1 MAAVFVVI
9 SFAAACLTI
18 ILLEAASYIGPLLHP
33 EPHTT
38 TGKLAVE
45 PKKFSRRLNLA
56 RLWYSH
62 WPERCVLATGLV
74 LLLGGSL
81 CILVPTP
88 VAITQDEAVF
98 QMGGPLP
105 SRGLLSA
112 QLSSAQ
118 IARIV
123 VEFDRNA
130 TARRE
135 VWLGANYGEEVR
147 DVGCYINQSDVD
159 LLLFWGNFS
168 LPAMFIIGFTVAI
181 YYYGNN
187 SVQTTVSV
195 TRYQNSLATPGLLMG
210 GLAALPLWSFL
221 IMTWIKHR
229 EQRSLYVPN
238 TER

>member
-1 MAAVFVVI
+1 MVGYHDFAARQFSYRMVLGWPDGWTLRGGQLTDDQSEFMKFQRLEMAAVFAVI

-135 VWLGANYGEEVR
+135 VG
-147 DVGCYINQSDVD
+147 
-159 LLLFWGNFS
+159 WGLTTGKKS
-168 LPAMFIIGFTVAI
+168 AMSAAI
-181 YYYGNN
+181 
-187 SVQTTVSV
+187 STS
-195 TRYQNSLATPGLLMG
+195 P
-210 GLAALPLWSFL
+210 
-221 IMTWIKHR
+221 TWICSCSGATSRFPRCSSSASPLQSTTMGIIACKP
-229 EQRSLYVPN
+229 QSA
-238 TER
+238 